1 MSLTQLLEL
10 SLVTIAA
17 GDSLLLRLGV
27 GDPGLESSD
36 PAVTLSSVAGLE
48 GVLGTVHLEEELG
61 GTLLGEVGG
70 IGLFLLEPTI
80 EAE

>member
-1 MSLTQLLEL
+1 MALTQLLKL
-10 SLVTIAA
+10 SLVTLAA

-27 GDPGLESSD
+27 GDLGLESSD

-48 GVLGTVHLEEELG
+48 GVLGTVDLEEELG

-70 IGLFLLEPTI
+70 IGLFLLVSITK
-80 EAE
+80 AE

>member
-1 MSLTQLLEL
+1 MILTQLLKL
-10 SLVTIAA
+10 SLVTLAA

-27 GDPGLESSD
+27 GDLGLESSD

-48 GVLGTVHLEEELG
+48 GVFGTVDLEEELG

-70 IGLFLLEPTI
+70 IGLSWLVSIP